1 MKNFLLAGWLVT
13 NYINKNSKNEIINTR
28 LVCITESGLEG
39 EFYVELIP
47 FLEVKI
53 IDFVSMYDVAKEIK
67 ILEMIK
73 ESSEKGKFLE
83 F

>member
-39 EFYVELIP
+39 KFYVELIP